1 MLTLR
6 TLFDRK
12 FYLEN
17 NPDVAVAVARGTV
30 SSPFDHYQKI
40 GQFENRDPNSLFDA
54 SYYLE
59 TNTDVAVSAQ
69 KNKFAGAEHF
79 IAYGQFET
87 RSPNPLFDVSFY
99 LSSNP
104 DVQRVVQTNQVTA
117 FEHFLKIGQT
127 EIRKPSPFF
136 DPEFYLAKYPLVA
149 AAVKNGV
156 VKSAIEHYIQFGQAE
171 GLLGT
176 LPDIADNL
184 NAATNLDILTGS
196 QNVDNSVSAAEPTD
210 IYSFILNTPS
220 LFSAT
225 LDGFS
230 ADIDLELI
238 QDINGNGAVGV
249 SEIIA
254 SSNNLGTA
262 SEQIVS
268 NGVLP
273 AGTYFVR
280 VSQFEGDT
288 NYNLRLTSAP
298 STTP

>member
-40 GQFENRDPNSLFDA
+40 GKFENRDPNPLFDA

-59 TNTDVAVSAQ
+59 TNTDVAVSGE
-69 KNKFAGAEHF
+69 KNKFSGADHF
-79 IAYGQFET
+79 IAYGQFE
-87 RSPNPLFDVSFY
+87 RRNPNPLFDVSFY

-104 DVQRVVQTNQVTA
+104 DVERVVQTNQVTA

-136 DPEFYLAKYPLVA
+136 DPAFYLAKYPLVA
-149 AAVKNGV
+149 AAVRNGV

-176 LPDIADNL
+176 LPDVADNL
-184 NAATNLDILTGS
+184 SVAKNLDILTGTK
-196 QNVDNSVSAAEPTD
+196 NLNDFVGAAQPTD
-210 IYSFILNTPS
+210 IYSFVLNTPS

-225 LDGFS
+225 LDGLS
-230 ADIDLELI
+230 ADADLELI
-238 QDINGNGAVGV
+238 QDLNGQGAVGL
-249 SEIIA
+249 SGIIA

-262 SEQIVS
+262 AEQIVS
-268 NGVLP
+268 NGALP
-273 AGTYFVR
+273 AGTYFLR

-288 NYNLRLTSAP
+288 NYNLTLTSAP
-298 STTP
+298 SQ